1 MQELIRYADR
11 LVGMTRKAE
20 QILGEVHS
28 VRPECLTMIP
38 HGIPEKPA
46 EIPPAAHEAEF
57 DAAGW
62 TVLRTFG
69 LLSPGKRDWLTVAHR
84 SGAQD

>member
-1 MQELIRYADR
+1 M
-11 LVGMTRKAE
+11 
-20 QILGEVHS
+20 
-28 VRPECLTMIP
+28 
-38 HGIPEKPA
+38 PA

-69 LLSPGKRDWLTVAHR
+69 LLSPGKSDWLTVAHR
-84 SGAQD
+84 SGA